1 MENKTPFS
9 FLFLFLVLISCGR
22 KPVGEEV
29 SFKDAV
35 KLDQYIV
42 EGRDLYLQHCSN
54 CHQAEGEGLGRL
66 YPPLNNSDYLPGN
79 VDNVIC
85 LIRNGISGKMVV
97 NGVEYNQAM
106 PGIPT
111 LTPLEVAEIATYIYN
126 KWELE
131 EGLIDVKM
139 AEKALANCKKEKVE
153 D

>member
-1 MENKTPFS
+1 MGNKIAAFAL
-9 FLFLFLVLISCGR
+9 LFFVLISCGR
-22 KPVGEEV
+22 KPVGDDV

-54 CHQAEGEGLGRL
+54 CHQAEGQGLGRL
-66 YPPLNNSDYLPGN
+66 YPPLNNSDYMKGN
-79 VDNVIC
+79 VESVIC

-106 PGIPT
+106 PGVPT

-139 AEKALANCKKEKVE
+139 AEKALVNCGEAAVK